1 VSQDPPAPTQ
11 PPAGSDP
18 RWPGPP
24 STWPGEPGAGPGTPG
39 GGPAGPGGS
48 GGPPGPGGPGP
59 WGSPPSG
66 SPDGPP
72 PPPWKR
78 KRQRWILGLGI
89 AGAVLVLA
97 VPVGFGFAALS
108 RAASEIQLTGDG
120 EVAGGDADDAPTS
133 PRGEDVEVT
142 PPDLDR
148 LDGTDEVVARV
159 LIDIDRSERAMMDT
173 QSGFAEV
180 LADPSTGDDVEAAF
194 DELSATAGEG
204 QRELQ
209 DLRRELTAPG
219 EGSEVRA
226 VRDRYLAHLDAWVRY
241 LVAIEQDPTLLVG
254 GADDEAFIVA
264 IDTTGDAF
272 AREVREGLPEG
283 LDEEVRDFALA
294 IVDRGFADRQ
304 PDIDDTV

>member
-1 VSQDPPAPTQ
+1 VSQDPPAPNP

-24 STWPGEPGAGPGTPG
+24 STWPGEPGAGPGAP
-39 GGPAGPGGS
+39 GPGG
-48 GGPPGPGGPGP
+48 PTGPGGPGP
-59 WGSPPSG
+59 WGAPAGG

-78 KRQRWILGLGI
+78 KRQRLLIGLAI

-120 EVAGGDADDAPTS
+120 GVAAGDAEDAPTS
-133 PRGEDVEVT
+133 PRSEDVEVT
-142 PPDLDR
+142 PPDPER
-148 LDGTDEVVARV
+148 LDGTDAVVAG
-159 LIDIDRSERAMMDT
+159 LMIDIDRSEQVMMDT
-173 QSGFAEV
+173 QQGFAEV

-209 DLRRELTAPG
+209 ELRRELTAPG

-241 LVAIEQDPTLLVG
+241 LVAIEEDPTLLVG

-294 IVDRGFADRQ
+294 IVDRGFPDRQ
-304 PDIDDTV
+304 PDAGDTV